1 MLLWARLLAEMDAIP
16 NPMMEGVGT
25 VTNVATEILAQT
37 EARLLLAPRRP
48 PLFRTSPVGR
58 GDGGREAQGA
68 RKGMKVHCG
77 PSQLLVRGH
86 S

>member
-37 EARLLLAPRRP
+37 EARLLAPRP

-58 GDGGREAQGA
+58 GDGGRPKEQG
-68 RKGMKVHCG
+68 GE
-77 PSQLLVRGH
+77 
-86 S
+86 

>member
-1 MLLWARLLAEMDAIP
+1 MLLWARLLAERDAIP

-37 EARLLLAPRRP
+37 EARLLLARP

-58 GDGGREAQGA
+58 GDGGRPKEQG
-68 RKGMKVHCG
+68 GE
-77 PSQLLVRGH
+77 
-86 S
+86 

>member
-37 EARLLLAPRRP
+37 EARLLAPPRSSASTLQDIPSWQRRW
-48 PLFRTSPVGR
+48 
-58 GDGGREAQGA
+58 REAQGA
-68 RKGMKVHCG
+68 RRGMKVHCG
-77 PSQLLVRGH
+77 PSQLLVWGH
-86 S
+86 L

>member
-1 MLLWARLLAEMDAIP
+1 MLLWARLLAERDAIP

-37 EARLLLAPRRP
+37 EARLLAPPRP

-58 GDGGREAQGA
+58 GDGGRPKEQG
-68 RKGMKVHCG
+68 GE
-77 PSQLLVRGH
+77 
-86 S
+86 

>member
-37 EARLLLAPRRP
+37 EARLLLAPRP

-58 GDGGREAQGA
+58 GDGGRPKEG
-68 RKGMKVHCG
+68 GE
-77 PSQLLVRGH
+77 
-86 S
+86 